1 MVFTLTCIVCHFFYA
16 KQLLCNLHRSDALML
31 DGIQLHLV
39 GECLFAGQDG
49 LPLQIGVHHC
59 DHRFIVGQFPDDDGH
74 RFNAKHLTRRQ
85 SPVAGDQFI
94 AAVRQWPCQR
104 RGNGSHLADA
114 LDHPLHLLVVLHLER
129 VTLERVQ
136 LGQWNIPHPLQFGIV
151 PLRLRG
157 KQIVQR
163 G

>member
-1 MVFTLTCIVCHFFYA
+1 M
-16 KQLLCNLHRSDALML
+16 
-31 DGIQLHLV
+31 IQRIPFHLV
-39 GECLFAGQDG
+39 GKRLFAGQDS

-85 SPVAGDQFI
+85 PPVAGDQFI
-94 AAVRQWPCQR
+94 AAVRQRPCQCW
-104 RGNGSHLADA
+104 GNGSHLADA
-114 LDHPLHLLVVLHLER
+114 LDHPLHLLIVLHLEG

-157 KQIVQR
+157 EQVIQR